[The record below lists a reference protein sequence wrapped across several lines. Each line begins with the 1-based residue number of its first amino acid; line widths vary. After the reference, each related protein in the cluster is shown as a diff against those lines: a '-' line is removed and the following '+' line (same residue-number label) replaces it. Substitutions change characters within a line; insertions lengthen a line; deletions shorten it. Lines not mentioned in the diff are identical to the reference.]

1 MKITINNKDKK
12 ESFDLIEKWEDV
24 TLEKWL
30 KLIEIKTDKKALE
43 AIENISTLSNIP
55 KDLIR
60 QLSVS
65 AVAEIMKNIS
75 KMQVEASSN
84 LVNIIEVDGREYG
97 FIPNLDH
104 ITIGE
109 FADIEMFIK
118 NGLEK
123 HMPEI
128 MAVLY
133 RPVISKKNEAYT
145 IIAYDGEITL
155 RAEEFKKMKAEQ
167 VQSALV
173 FFYNLGNELLKTSQ
187 LYLMEEA
194 KRLLKSNKTD

>member
-1 MKITINNKDKK
+1 MKITINNKGKK

>member
-1 MKITINNKDKK
+1 MKITIDKKGKK

-30 KLIEIKTDKKALE
+30 KLIQIKTNNKGTE
-43 AIENISTLSNIP
+43 AIENVAALSNIP
-55 KDLIR
+55 KELIR

-65 AVAEIMKNIS
+65 AVASILSKIS
-75 KMQVEASSN
+75 DMQMEASSS
-84 LVNIIEVDGREYG
+84 LLDIIEVDGKEYG
-97 FIPNLDH
+97 FIPNLDD

-109 FADIEMFIK
+109 FADIELFIK

-167 VQSALV
+167 VQAAMV
-173 FFYNLGNELLKTSQ
+173 FFYNLGKELLKSSQ

-194 KRLLKSNKTD
+194 TRLMKRQAKE

>member
-1 MKITINNKDKK
+1 MKITINNKGKK

-30 KLIEIKTDKKALE
+30 KLIEIKTDKKAVE

>member
-155 RAEEFKKMKAEQ
+155 RDEEFKKMKAEQ

>member
-1 MKITINNKDKK
+1 MKITINNKGKK
-12 ESFDLIEKWEDV
+12 ESFNLIEKWEDV

>member
-1 MKITINNKDKK
+1 MKITIEKKGKK
-12 ESFDLIEKWEDV
+12 ERFDLIEKWEDV

-30 KLIEIKTDKKALE
+30 KLIEVKTDRKGSE
-43 AIENISTLSNIP
+43 AIESISALSNIP

-65 AVAEIMKNIS
+65 AVASIMSKIS
-75 KMQVEASSN
+75 EMQMEASSS
-84 LVNIIEVDGREYG
+84 LLNIIEVDGKEYG
-97 FIPNLDH
+97 FIPNLDS

-118 NGLEK
+118 AGLEK

-128 MAVLY
+128 MAILY

-145 IIAYDGEITL
+145 ITAYDGEITL

-167 VQSALV
+167 VQSAMV
-173 FFYNLGNELLKTSQ
+173 FFYHLGKNVLTTSQ

-194 KRLLKSNKTD
+194 TRLMKRQPTE